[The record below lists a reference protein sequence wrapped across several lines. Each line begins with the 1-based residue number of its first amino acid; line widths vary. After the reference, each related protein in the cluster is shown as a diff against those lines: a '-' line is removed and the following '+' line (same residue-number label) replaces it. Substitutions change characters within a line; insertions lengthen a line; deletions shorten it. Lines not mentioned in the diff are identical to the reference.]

1 MSRKETVREPGS
13 ERLNRRLLLQVGA
26 GVLVLGALPAEAAPP
41 VAALPPRN
49 SVPLSLDLK
58 RRTGIASVT
67 LDAEGNGAFLDAAQ
81 KPHGSFTSSITGNR
95 ASLIITPLGGQR
107 LDCELTV
114 TKSGA
119 NVTLDGTI
127 NGGRLHALASSAS
140 GGIVGAAV
148 VPKVDSASLGAVQAV
163 NQALATQL
171 QAHGSNCKQ
180 LIIMCACYLMLGDN
194 HSAGGY
200 LLRYA
205 MECM

>member
-1 MSRKETVREPGS
+1 
-13 ERLNRRLLLQVGA
+13 LNRRLLLQFGA
-26 GVLVLGALPAEAAPP
+26 GLLAVGALPAEAAPP

-49 SVPLSLDLK
+49 SIALSADL
-58 RRTGIASVT
+58 RTRTGIASVA
-67 LDAEGNGAFLDAAQ
+67 LDAEGNGTFLDAAQ
-81 KPHGSFTSSITGNR
+81 KAHGSFTSSIAGNH
-95 ASLIITPLGGQR
+95 ASLIVTPAGGQR

-114 TKSGA
+114 TKAGA
-119 NVTLDGTI
+119 NVTLDGTV
-127 NGGRLHALASSAS
+127 NGARLHALASSAS

-148 VPKVDSASLGAVQAV
+148 APKVDAATLGALQAV